1 MPQHP
6 LHILA
11 WVLTPIVESLSSS
24 CLHAF
29 SSLDECFLSVNTSAA
44 MMFTFRDSDIAGSD
58 LELRYPTSRPVLTCM
73 HSSIQSAHGRG
84 RGGRPAGRQAGR
96 RRRIRMPPSIRGVTL
111 SPKRRRFVLFPVP
124 SPPSAF
130 LPSHRGAAPHRRI
143 KFALMSDR
151 TG

>member
-73 HSSIQSAHGRG
+73 HSSIHSAHGRG
-84 RGGRPAGRQAGR
+84 
-96 RRRIRMPPSIRGVTL
+96 
-111 SPKRRRFVLFPVP
+111 
-124 SPPSAF
+124 
-130 LPSHRGAAPHRRI
+130 
-143 KFALMSDR
+143 
-151 TG
+151 